1 MKIDELKRELV
12 KYMEE
17 THRRRYHRNFFGCLT
32 TLLVEDGPVTQER
45 IMELTG
51 YSKASVSLT
60 LNKLQLTLPIK
71 TLKIMGDRRHY
82 YEYRGGPE
90 QFLVDILERRTEVP
104 DIDMEL
110 IHTIHEKAMAKVKE
124 HPSYEKLEN
133 YLRELHLFLRLM
145 HSIRKKNFNKFKTTL
160 KSGSFQE
167 LNFPEVSDINYRQIL
182 NFLNDKR
189 TSGKDNTMKNGDAK
203 DNQPWDYIELK
214 REYFRSIKTGFN
226 PLYAQSVANLVLVV
240 HDVIIEK
247 ATTQEAIQ
255 ESTQLP
261 RSTISDVLSLA
272 CDEGIIQVEKVHGF
286 RTRIYIPAL
295 SLLELILNYYDNACV
310 YALTIRKK
318 IRDLLN
324 RLKDITPRDS
334 EFMNFHGKLIEL
346 EKAFV
351 ITEKFTTRAK
361 AEFIQELMNE
371 YAGQK

>member
-32 TLLVEDGPVTQER
+32 ALLVEDGPVTQER

-60 LNKLQLTLPIK
+60 LHKLQLTLPVK

-104 DIDMEL
+104 DIDLEL
-110 IHTIHEKAMAKVKE
+110 IHTIHENVIAKVKE
-124 HPSYEKLEN
+124 HPSYEKLES

-167 LNFPEVSDINYRQIL
+167 LNFPEASDLNYRQIK
-182 NFLNDKR
+182 NFLNDKM
-189 TSGKDNTMKNGDAK
+189 TSGKDSTTKNGDTK
-203 DNQPWDYIELK
+203 DKLPRDYIELK
-214 REYFRSIKTGFN
+214 REYFRSIKTGLN
-226 PLYAQSVANLVLVV
+226 PLYAQSVANLLLVV

-247 ATTQEAIQ
+247 ATTQEAIRD
-255 ESTQLP
+255 STRLP
-261 RSTISDVLSLA
+261 RSTISDVVSFA
-272 CDEGIIQVEKVHGF
+272 CDEGIIQVKKVYGS
-286 RTRIYIPAL
+286 RTRIYIPVL

-310 YALTIRKK
+310 YASTIRKK
-318 IRDLLN
+318 ICDLLN
-324 RLKDITPRDS
+324 RLEDITPQTP
-334 EFMNFHGKLIEL
+334 EFMNFNEKLIKL
-346 EKAFV
+346 ERAYV

-361 AEFIQELMNE
+361 AEFIEELMNE